1 MDNNIFLSIVM
12 PTYNCKKYVG
22 LAIESIQN
30 QTFHNYEFIIVDGH
44 STDGT
49 LEIIERYSAT
59 DKRIRVIL
67 DEKKG
72 IGAALRLGCSLAKGD
87 YIARM
92 DSDDIAYPERLEKE
106 LDFLEH
112 HTEYILVS
120 SSAEYIDSEGNSMGY
135 SFPYTW
141 QCLLN
146 KNVRSILHPG
156 VLFRK
161 SVYLKSGGYQPI
173 IRSEDFFLWNRM
185 KQYGRMKVL
194 QCPLMKYRITDE
206 ALSNTTTES
215 FEKNLYE
222 YFKPFL
228 LKKELQEED
237 LLPLNDLIR
246 NNIKQT
252 ITSTRNPVRN
262 CEMELLRV
270 FNFFVSKKKAFQ
282 MVFCMKN
289 LYGLLFRK

>member
-1 MDNNIFLSIVM
+1 MNNNIFVSIVM

-30 QTFHNYEFIIVDGH
+30 QTFQNYEFIIVDGH

-49 LEIIERYSAT
+49 LEILEKYSVT
-59 DKRIRVIL
+59 DKRIKIIL
-67 DEKKG
+67 DDAKG
-72 IGAALRLGCSLAKGD
+72 IGAALRLGCSLTKGN

-112 HTEYILVS
+112 HPEYFLVS

-141 QCLLN
+141 QYLLN

-161 SVYLKSGGYQPI
+161 SIYLKAGGYQSI
-173 IRSEDFFLWNRM
+173 IRSEDYFLWNRM
-185 KQYGRMKVL
+185 KQYGKMKVL
-194 QCPLMKYRITDE
+194 QYPLMKYRITDE
-206 ALSNTTTES
+206 ALSNTTTEH
-215 FEKNLYE
+215 FENNLLS
-222 YFKPFL
+222 YFKPYI
-228 LKKELQEED
+228 LKKELQEND
-237 LLPLNDLIR
+237 ILILNNLIR
-246 NNIKQT
+246 NNIKQST
-252 ITSTRNPVRN
+252 TSARNPVRHS
-262 CEMELLRV
+262 EMMVLRV
-270 FNFFVSKKKAFQ
+270 LNYVVSRETAYKVVFF
-282 MVFCMKN
+282 MKN
-289 LYGLLFRK
+289 VYGLFFRR